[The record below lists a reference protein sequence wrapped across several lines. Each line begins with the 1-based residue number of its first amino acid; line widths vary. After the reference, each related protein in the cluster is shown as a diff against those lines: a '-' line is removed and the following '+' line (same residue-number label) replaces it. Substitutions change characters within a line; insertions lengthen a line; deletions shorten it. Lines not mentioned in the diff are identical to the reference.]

1 MAGKLTQ
8 KETTMLQD
16 QIRHEEV
23 CVRKYTE
30 YAGRTAD
37 AALRGMFYEFAQDE
51 QNHHNTLNGLLSG
64 SPAGRGTQS
73 QQSQQSQQ
81 AQQTQQSRPQ
91 QAQSRWPEPMPGQTG
106 SQQTG
111 QEVSRELVPMFRA
124 ETAQEFAGG
133 TGLGESESSILQDM
147 LMTEQFVSS
156 SYDSAVFD
164 AVSPQVR
171 QTLQYIQKD
180 EQKHGQGIRDYMQR
194 KGLGGSQ
201 Q

>member
-23 CVRKYTE
+23 CIRKYTE

-73 QQSQQSQQ
+73 QQSQQS
-81 AQQTQQSRPQ
+81 Q

>member
-1 MAGKLTQ
+1 
-8 KETTMLQD
+8 
-16 QIRHEEV
+16 
-23 CVRKYTE
+23 
-30 YAGRTAD
+30 
-37 AALRGMFYEFAQDE
+37 
-51 QNHHNTLNGLLSG
+51 
-64 SPAGRGTQS
+64 
-73 QQSQQSQQ
+73 
-81 AQQTQQSRPQ
+81 
-91 QAQSRWPEPMPGQTG
+91 MPGQTG